1 MSKRKNTL
9 KSWICLLLSLAVLG
23 GAACGSVPQSGG
35 LQNGMSSSSI
45 PGNSSSSSSNNE
57 TSGKEE
63 NSSSSSAGGTGE
75 DKTPSGGDGG
85 TDSSDNQGGTDTPP
99 DNGGGTETPP
109 ASGDGGGTE
118 TPPTPDNPPL
128 PPTRE
133 VNPEKTVVS
142 EETDALGHKIVYY
155 SDGTWEDLGRV
166 VALDVAPKAVEIKYG
181 YKAFKQATN
190 AVALCSL
197 YEDIYDAAV
206 AFSASEEDLVLKDN
220 RYLIAELDCAD
231 YNLSVS
237 DVSAVY
243 KTFKQDYPEF
253 FWLAQD
259 ASTSYV
265 GDRQAVSFYMCADE
279 AYTQGQSRKALTEN
293 VQEMAM
299 ECDEYLN
306 GKMSMT
312 ERALTIHDFLVNQVT
327 YAYEEDGI
335 TPEDAV
341 WAHNI
346 IGTVYGQ
353 GVCETY
359 AKSYAYLCG
368 LFGLE
373 CIVVEGKG
381 VNQSG
386 AQAHAWTY
394 LYLDSAWHL
403 ADVTWDDGFEMSN
416 ASLITREWFGLDAS
430 ATMVSHLPTL
440 GGEGMEYQYAL
451 PTLSS
456 IRFTPVVYG
465 EELGETEMVSSPEAA
480 FAKMVNG
487 QGRYEM
493 KLYPDTNVT
502 VDKDLVVYPVGAQ
515 ILGELPAVKDLI
527 FSAKKVV
534 LGEGYILPKLTANVP
549 ITLKSNLV
557 FEDVSLDTMGVNLD
571 IYDLR
576 TTGFWVDLNA
586 QNGIVGGAGSSLTVN
601 TSYMTAATK
610 LNVSTVNLC
619 GGEWGLK
626 LQNGGAIGTVRGF
639 GGSMWLDGKQ
649 SLTVGSFLKGEE
661 AVSEVGVYVNF
672 DSVENY
678 VQFSVTGECDVCIAY
693 HIRGIID
700 GQYALP
706 TQLPAILLKWGETTL
721 ADLRIYFVEGGYL
734 YDRTGDYSLMGT
746 GDVVYQ

>member
-1 MSKRKNTL
+1 MFKRKNVL

-23 GAACGSVPQSGG
+23 GTACGGVPQNGG
-35 LQNGMSSSSI
+35 TQSSL
-45 PGNSSSSSSNNE
+45 GDSSSSSYDE
-57 TSGKEE
+57 TSKEE
-63 NSSSSSAGGTGE
+63 NSSSSSTGDSEE
-75 DKTPSGGDGG
+75 DKTSSGGDEE
-85 TDSSDNQGGTDTPP
+85 TDSSNNQGGTDVPS
-99 DNGGGTETPP
+99 DNEGGTI
-109 ASGDGGGTE
+109 
-118 TPPTPDNPPL
+118 TPPTQEDPPL
-128 PPTRE
+128 PPTGE

-142 EETDALGHKIVYY
+142 EETDVLGHKIVYY

-166 VALDVAPKAVEIKYG
+166 VALDFAPKAVETRYG
-181 YKAFKQATN
+181 YQAFKGETN

-197 YEDIYDAAV
+197 YEDMHHAAV
-206 AFSASEEDLVLKDN
+206 TFSISEQDITLTDG
-220 RYLIAELDCAD
+220 RRLIAELDCTD
-231 YNLSVS
+231 YTLSVEEVAS
-237 DVSAVY
+237 VY

-253 FWLAQD
+253 FWLAQA

-312 ERALTIHDFLVNQVT
+312 ERALTIHDYLVNQVT
-327 YAYEEDGI
+327 YAYEEDGV

-373 CIVVEGKG
+373 CIVVDGQG
-381 VNQSG
+381 VNQNG
-386 AQAHAWTY
+386 AQAHAWNY

-403 ADVTWDDGFEMSN
+403 VDVTWDDGFETSN
-416 ASLITREWFGLDAS
+416 AGLITREWFGLDVS
-430 ATMVSHLPTL
+430 ATTISHLPTL
-440 GGEGMEYQYAL
+440 GGEGMEYQYPL

-456 IRFTPVVYG
+456 ARLIPVAYG

-502 VDKDLVVYPVGAQ
+502 LGKGLVVYPVGAY
-515 ILGELPAVKDLI
+515 ISNSLPAVKDLI
-527 FSAKKVV
+527 ISAKKAV
-534 LGEGYILPKLTANVP
+534 LGEGYILPKLTANGSL
-549 ITLKSNLV
+549 TLKSNVVL
-557 FEDVSLDTMGVNLD
+557 EDVSLDALDVNLNGH
-571 IYDLR
+571 DLC
-576 TTGFWVDLNA
+576 TTGFWVDLNV
-586 QNGIVGGAGSSLTVN
+586 QNGVVGDAESSLTVA

-610 LNVSTVNLC
+610 LNVSAVKLC
-619 GGEWGLK
+619 GGEWGLTLK
-626 LQNGGAIGTVRGF
+626 NGGTIGTVKGF
-639 GGSMWLDGKQ
+639 GGSIWLDGKQ
-649 SLTVGSFLKGEE
+649 ALTVGSFLKGEE
-661 AVSEVGVYVNF
+661 TVVEVGVYVNF
-672 DSVENY
+672 NSAEEY
-678 VQFSVTGECDVCIAY
+678 PQFSVMGECDVCVAY
-693 HIRGIID
+693 HIRGTID

-706 TQLPAILLKWGETTL
+706 TQLPATLLKWSERTL

-734 YDRTGDYSLMGT
+734 YDRTADYSLTGT
-746 GDVVYQ
+746 GAVVYQ